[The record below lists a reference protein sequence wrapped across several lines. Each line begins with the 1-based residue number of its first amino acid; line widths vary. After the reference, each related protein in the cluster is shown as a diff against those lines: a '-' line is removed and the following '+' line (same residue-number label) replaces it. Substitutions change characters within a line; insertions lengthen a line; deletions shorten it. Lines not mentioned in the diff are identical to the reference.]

1 MECENQKA
9 LCIAS
14 KICGGGSN
22 YDAGGRRGEFVKEI
36 DGSSE

>member
-14 KICGGGSN
+14 KICGGSN

-36 DGSSE
+36 DGNSE